1 MASSDNSDSS
11 KPRKTQSGSS
21 GDRHSPNASGASSET
36 AAALSP
42 EDSSAESLAAASE
55 QNAAT
60 AGEKD
65 SKKTSGK
72 SAKKKSKALAPEF
85 DHKTFLSNLSS
96 KPGVYQMLDAKG
108 EVIYVGKARNLRNR
122 VASYFRSSGLA
133 TKTMAMVNKIADIQ
147 ITITASETEALL
159 LEQNLI
165 KRHRPAYNIQLRDDK
180 SYPYILLT
188 EQDTYPRLTFYRGSR
203 KRQGRFFGPY
213 PSANATRE
221 TLQVL
226 QKVFRVRQCEDSY
239 FKNRSR
245 PCLQYQIERC
255 TGPCVGIVSEEDYA
269 RDVHFSTLFL
279 QGKSDQLIRELTASM
294 SETAEAQNYERA
306 AKLRDQIVDLRRIQ
320 EQQVVANQGDDADVL
335 AASWEAPYASVH
347 AVYVRAGRIIGSKSF
362 YPRHRLATSSAD
374 VLAAFVTQS
383 YLSEEKAV
391 SIPKE
396 IILAEEIPEGE
407 QVQAALSYLAERQ
420 VRLSWRVRGHR
431 AKWQKLSATNAQES
445 LQNYVSNKQNMANRF
460 AELQKSLNSEGQVAR
475 IECFDISHTSGEGT
489 VASCVVFDE
498 NGAVKSDYRRF
509 NIKST
514 DKGDDYQAM
523 QEVLERRFA
532 RLSKEAKE
540 GDSKIPDIV
549 LIDGGKGQL
558 TQARKVLEQFELPG
572 LSLLGIAK
580 GISRRAGQE
589 TLFLNTDSGYKEIA
603 LPTHSPALHL
613 LQQVRDEAHRFAIT
627 GHRQRRNKARKQSR
641 LEEIPGLGPKRRREL
656 LQHFGGQQ
664 EVLKASE
671 AELAKVTGISKK
683 LAENIYAYLHS
694 G

>member
-1 MASSDNSDSS
+1 M
-11 KPRKTQSGSS
+11 T
-21 GDRHSPNASGASSET
+21 
-36 AAALSP
+36 
-42 EDSSAESLAAASE
+42 E
-55 QNAAT
+55 QQDAT
-60 AGEKD
+60 
-65 SKKTSGK
+65 
-72 SAKKKSKALAPEF
+72 F
-85 DHKTFLSNLSS
+85 DHKTFLANLSS
-96 KPGVYQMLDAKG
+96 KPGVYQMLDSSG
-108 EVIYVGKARNLRNR
+108 QVIYVGKARNLRNR
-122 VASYFRSSGLA
+122 VASYFRASGLA
-133 TKTMAMVNKIADIQ
+133 SKTMAMVNKIADIQ
-147 ITITASETEALL
+147 ITITPSETEALL

-165 KRHRPAYNIQLRDDK
+165 KRHRPPYNIQLRDDK

-188 EQDTYPRLTFYRGSR
+188 EQDSFPRLSFYRGSR

-239 FKNRSR
+239 FRNRSR

-255 TGPCVGIVSEEDYA
+255 TAPCVGLVSEEDYA
-269 RDVHFSTLFL
+269 RDVHYSTLFL
-279 QGKSDQLIRELTASM
+279 QGKSDQLIRELTLSM
-294 SETAEAQNYERA
+294 SAAAEAQHFEKA

-335 AASWEAPYASVH
+335 AASWQAPYACVH
-347 AVYVRAGRIIGSKSF
+347 AVYVRGGRIIGSKSF
-362 YPRHRLATSSAD
+362 YPRHRLANSSAD
-374 VLAAFVTQS
+374 VLAAFITQT
-383 YLSEEKAV
+383 YLNEEQAA

-396 IILAEEIPEGE
+396 LIVAEEFPDAE
-407 QVQAALSYLAERQ
+407 QVQQALSYLADRQ

-431 AKWQKLSATNAQES
+431 AKWQQMAATNAVES
-445 LQNYVSNKQNMANRF
+445 LQNHVSNKKNMANRF
-460 AELQKSLNSEGQVAR
+460 AELQKCLKTDAQLAR

-498 NGAVKSDYRRF
+498 NGPLKSDYRRF
-509 NIKST
+509 NIKT
-514 DKGDDYQAM
+514 AEPGDDYRAM
-523 QEVLERRFA
+523 EEVLERRFA
-532 RLSKEAKE
+532 RLDKEARA

-558 TQARKVLEQFELPG
+558 SQARRVLEQFELPG
-572 LSLLGIAK
+572 LCLLGIAK

-589 TLFLNTDSGYKEIA
+589 TLFLDTDSGYKEIA

-627 GHRQRRNKARKQSR
+627 GHRQRRSKARKQST
-641 LEEIPGLGPKRRREL
+641 LEQIPGLGPKRRRQL

-683 LAENIYAYLHS
+683 LAENIYGWLHS
-694 G
+694 D